1 MELLAFRR
9 AASCLAPAQTLVYA
23 GAAVA
28 NHSSVVGRG
37 FSNVAAWEDV
47 VLVVHTRDEGGN
59 LVDAD
64 NVLRLVAESAGSG
77 ERTHGSMRTHGSI
90 KRSDIGTYEGRF
102 LPRAVGEY
110 LVRVYLQ
117 DKEVQGSPLM
127 LHVHAGR

>member
-47 VLVVHTRDEGGN
+47 VLAVHTRDEGGN

-77 ERTHGSMRTHGSI
+77 ERTHGSI